1 MRTSEISNKP
11 FNIEEVTKS
20 MKEEEDFESKAKQG
34 GFLSSILLVLKKELE
49 DGQIKVVFSPTSTER
64 SKLSLKIITS
74 HFISDRVVIK
84 ETLHE
89 D

>member
-1 MRTSEISNKP
+1 MRTRDVSNIP
-11 FNIEEVTKS
+11 FNLDEVTSS
-20 MKEEEDFESKAKQG
+20 MKEEEEFESKAKQG
-34 GFLSSILLVLKKELE
+34 AILSLILLVLKKELE
-49 DGQIKVVFSPTSTER
+49 DGQIKVVFTPTSTPR
-64 SKLSLKIITS
+64 SRVSLKIITS

>member
-1 MRTSEISNKP
+1 
-11 FNIEEVTKS
+11 
-20 MKEEEDFESKAKQG
+20 MKEEEEFESKAKQG
-34 GFLSSILLVLKKELE
+34 GILSLILLVLKKELE
-49 DGQIKVVFSPTSTER
+49 DGQIKVVFTPTSTPR
-64 SKLSLKIITS
+64 SRVSLKIITS